1 MKIIEIKLILNKK
14 NENHRNPYE
23 KYENHENLE
32 NHYENNENHENLKKT
47 IRTKI

>member
-32 NHYENNENHENLKKT
+32 NHYENNENHENLKKLLEQ
-47 IRTKI
+47 K